1 MDPGRP
7 YEGILFILGPLSPSP
22 ERPYEG
28 ILFILGPP
36 SLSPKR
42 PYEGILFILSPPR
55 KGFFMWELLFVKEA
69 ALQEGLGFKGLGLG
83 LYSSNVLS

>member
-7 YEGILFILGPLSPSP
+7 YE
-22 ERPYEG
+22 R

-42 PYEGILFILSPPR
+42 PYERILFILGPPR
-55 KGFFMWELLFVKEA
+55 KGFFMWELLFVREKLKED
-69 ALQEGLGFKGLGLG
+69 LPGDLGFKALGLG
-83 LYSSNVLS
+83 LYSSNVYHR